1 MTIRRW
7 LGVEL
12 RHLEAFRAVAEEL
25 SFRRAAERL
34 GFAQSVMSQQIG
46 ALEQR
51 VGKRLIERSP
61 GARVVGL
68 TPAGELLLE
77 HARAILSR
85 VAVAERDFALL
96 TTPGED
102 SVRLGVF
109 QSVGARLLPPALAM
123 AAKARPALEV
133 GLVQAER
140 PSSLLPL
147 LAAGELD
154 LAFTDEPPA
163 DEQLRHLRLLDDPY
177 ALLVPA
183 ADERAG
189 AADPVALEE
198 LALLPLLIHET
209 CFHLLRIEKQL
220 ARSGFPLHPALRSDD
235 APTLHGLVAAG
246 AGYAL
251 LPRLAVNPQDTR
263 VAPVPVDERIPART
277 ICIAWHR
284 ERALTP
290 AMKTLLAAAKQV
302 AAELA

>member
-25 SFRRAAERL
+25 SFRRGAERL

-51 VGKRLIERSP
+51 VGERLIERSP

-96 TTPGED
+96 TTRGED

-123 AAKARPALEV
+123 AAKARPGLEV
-133 GLVQAER
+133 RLVQAER
-140 PSSLLPL
+140 PSLLLPPL
-147 LAAGELD
+147 VTGELD
-154 LAFTDEPPA
+154 LAFAEEPPA

-177 ALLVPA
+177 MLLAPA
-183 ADERAG
+183 GDELAG
-189 AADPVALEE
+189 TNPVALEE
-198 LALLPLLIHET
+198 LARLPLLIHET
-209 CFHLLRIEKQL
+209 CFHLLRVEKEL
-220 ARSGFPLHPALRSDD
+220 ARGGFPLHPAFRSDD
-235 APTLHGLVAAG
+235 APTLHGLVTAG
-246 AGYAL
+246 VGYAL
-251 LPRLAVNPQDTR
+251 LPRLAVNPEDSR
-263 VAPVPVDERIPART
+263 VAAVKVDERIPART

-302 AAELA
+302 AADLG